1 MPERSRMA
9 RTAASNRPSGAITCA
24 RCDNWWTG
32 LQSCHCGA
40 CHRTFTGVYAFDIHR
55 AGSHAKGMRHCVDP
69 ATVDSSPLTS
79 PGRHGHDP
87 APGEV
92 PTDDDAGG

>member
-9 RTAASNRPSGAITCA
+9 RTAALLVRITCA

-40 CHRTFTGVYAFDIHR
+40 CHRTFTGVYAFDMHVPAPTPR
-55 AGSHAKGMRHCVDP
+55 ARG
-69 ATVDSSPLTS
+69 TVWTRPPSDSSPLTS
-79 PGRHGHDP
+79 PGRDGHDP